1 MMFWIKSEPKVQMCQ
16 LEVQV
21 GTFLR
26 WLSPSQLQFHF
37 MSLLFISYL
46 FILGVESYLMH
57 CLGGQKEQLA
67 CAILERS
74 AKDRD
79 TWVTGDVKD

>member
-1 MMFWIKSEPKVQMCQ
+1 
-16 LEVQV
+16 
-21 GTFLR
+21 
-26 WLSPSQLQFHF
+26 
-37 MSLLFISYL
+37 
-46 FILGVESYLMH
+46 MH

-67 CAILERS
+67 FAILERG

>member
-1 MMFWIKSEPKVQMCQ
+1 MFWIKWEPKVPMCQ

-21 GTFLR
+21 ETFLR
-26 WLSPSQLQFHF
+26 WLSPSQLQFSF
-37 MSLLFISYL
+37 LSLLFISYL
-46 FILGVESYLMH
+46 FILGVESYPMH